1 MASNFGEEDMS
12 CSVCFEPY
20 TEIGEH
26 IPRILPCYHTL
37 CEKCIRQL
45 ILHKKLQCPECR
57 ANHEAKHGPTSFKQ
71 NKYILTNVR
80 RETKIKEAVSL
91 EKFKEES
98 GRYSSGDLKMM
109 ICEKH
114 GKELSLYC
122 KEVKCQ
128 LTICQKCLIKNHVGH
143 DVVDLEEEREELYK
157 KVSEKASFLRKDL
170 ETAKGNF
177 LSASVQFEK
186 DVDTSLKRLEA
197 QKEEFN
203 LIFDKL
209 EREIKDD
216 IRNVNA
222 SIRNNL
228 STIDEHLILLS
239 SLEENMNVV
248 TCKETARNLENVNDI
263 ETKVNRYISKRRRYE
278 YRKFEASEPRIVES
292 FMRSLKPKEIIV
304 RPEGGKTVESKF
316 LSAIQNRFTWGCF

>member
-1 MASNFGEEDMS
+1 MASNFGDEDMS

-37 CEKCIRQL
+37 CENCIRQL
-45 ILHKKLQCPECR
+45 ILRKKLECPECR
-57 ANHEAKHGPTSFKQ
+57 TNHEAKHGPTTFKQ
-71 NKYILTNVR
+71 NKYIVTNIR
-80 RETKIKEAVSL
+80 RETTMKEAVSL
-91 EKFKEES
+91 EKFSNIKEVS
-98 GRYSSGDLKMM
+98 GNLKMM

-114 GKELSLYC
+114 GKELGLYC

-170 ETAKGNF
+170 ETAKGKF
-177 LSASVQFEK
+177 LSASVEFEK

-216 IRNVNA
+216 IRNVSV
-222 SIRNNL
+222 SIRNDL
-228 STIDEHLILLS
+228 STIEEYFVLLS
-239 SLEENMNVV
+239 SLEENMNVF
-248 TCKETARNLENVNDI
+248 TGKETARNLDNMNDI
-263 ETKVNRYISKRRRYE
+263 ETKVNRYLSKRRRYN

-292 FMRSLKPKEIIV
+292 FMRSLKAKEIVV
-304 RPEGGKTVESKF
+304 RPEGGKNVKSKF
-316 LSAIQNRFTWGCF
+316 LSAIQDHLTWGCF